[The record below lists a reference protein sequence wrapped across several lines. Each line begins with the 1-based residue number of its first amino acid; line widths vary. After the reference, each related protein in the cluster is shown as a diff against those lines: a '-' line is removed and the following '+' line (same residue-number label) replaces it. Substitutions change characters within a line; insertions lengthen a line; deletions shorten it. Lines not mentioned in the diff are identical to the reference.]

1 MKAMAS
7 RTRRIGSISTKKWR
21 HFSKSICSEADAGL
35 SLRRTVRSRDQ
46 NGNPRAG
53 LDEISDVQIIV
64 RSQQVRS
71 TLDVVDIQR
80 SGSHAET
87 WHARSSSPCMKILA
101 TLLAAA
107 FATSVYASP
116 EVGKPA
122 PEFTLKDLSGQ
133 KHQLSDL
140 KGKFVVLEWVNFG
153 CPFVG
158 KQYGSGNM
166 QKLQKEFVDKGVDWL
181 SICSSAPGK
190 QGNETPDAAKSGI
203 AKFGSA
209 ATAYLV
215 DEDGKVGRLYGA
227 KTTPDMFVVNP
238 EGVLIYAGAIDD
250 KPTPDPSTVAGSNN
264 YVKAALDEAISGKA
278 VSVPSTKPY
287 GCSVKY

>member
-1 MKAMAS
+1 MK
-7 RTRRIGSISTKKWR
+7 TSIL
-21 HFSKSICSEADAGL
+21 I
-35 SLRRTVRSRDQ
+35 
-46 NGNPRAG
+46 
-53 LDEISDVQIIV
+53 
-64 RSQQVRS
+64 
-71 TLDVVDIQR
+71 
-80 SGSHAET
+80 
-87 WHARSSSPCMKILA
+87 KILA
-101 TLLAAA
+101 ALAIGAA
-107 FATSVYASP
+107 SVYASP

-122 PEFTLKDLSGQ
+122 PEFTLKDFSGQ

-158 KQYGSGNM
+158 KHYGSENM
-166 QKLQKEFVDKGVDWL
+166 QKLQKEFVDKGVVWL

-190 QGNETPDAAKSGI
+190 QGNETPDAAKSAF

-215 DEDGKVGRLYGA
+215 DEDGKVGRLYQA

-238 EGVLIYAGAIDD
+238 AGVLIYAGAIDD
-250 KPTPDPSTVAGSNN
+250 KPTPDPSTVEGSNN

-278 VSVPSTKPY
+278 ISVPLTKPY